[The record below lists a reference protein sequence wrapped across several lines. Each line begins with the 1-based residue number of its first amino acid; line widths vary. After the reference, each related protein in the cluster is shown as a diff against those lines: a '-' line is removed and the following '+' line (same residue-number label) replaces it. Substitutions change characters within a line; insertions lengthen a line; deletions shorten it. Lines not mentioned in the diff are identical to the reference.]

1 LTIVRIE
8 IITSLEGPE
17 TPALTAG
24 HPTKDSQAAD
34 LETGPRTVLA
44 TDLEIALRTGL
55 ETDLENVREI
65 DLEIDLENEIG
76 LVTDPET
83 GIVDPD
89 TVDQP
94 HVADQNQGVRLET
107 GPELID
113 MIETIDDL
121 ETLREIVR
129 KTADRLLG
137 QQKTSSEGLIVIK
150 TIILNTKSAA

>member
-1 LTIVRIE
+1 LTIARIE
-8 IITSLEGPE
+8 IITILEGPE

-44 TDLEIALRTGL
+44 TDLEIVLRTGL

-76 LVTDPET
+76 PVTDPKT

-94 HVADQNQGVRLET
+94 HVADQNQGARLET
-107 GPELID
+107 GPGLID